1 MDFYKE
7 KQTFIIIDFS
17 MDTAGKEI
25 YKILTTETTNSNY
38 FLPKCLDA
46 KYFNLTQKHLL
57 YPSEIVK
64 GVEVFRPITN
74 IENLERRMVFSYLN
88 NRHNIKYICFMLDF
102 GFTTE
107 ALMSAYDLVK
117 NFTKTGDKMLILC
130 KRSDITYQKVE
141 SRCFFGNNYLYIE
154 YGTNGID
161 PSCFMKIV
169 RDLPFYKDAITFDY
183 FYNSS
188 F

>member
-17 MDTAGKEI
+17 IDTAGKEI

-38 FLPKCLDA
+38 FGLDA

-64 GVEVFRPITN
+64 GVEVLRPVTN
-74 IENLERRMVFSYLN
+74 IENLERRMVFSYLR
-88 NRHNIKYICFMLDF
+88 NRHNNKYFCFMLDF

-117 NFTKTGDKMLILC
+117 NFTQIGDKMVILC
-130 KRSDITYQKVE
+130 KRSGTTYQKFE

-154 YGTNGID
+154 YGTNGIN
-161 PSCFMKIV
+161 PSCFMNIV
-169 RDLPFYKDAITFDY
+169 RDLPSYKDAKTFDY

-188 F
+188 Y